1 MSGGVDS
8 SAAAAILKDQGHE
21 LVGFTMQLWDQRRGI
36 NVDENGDPLPSRCC
50 SLDDVYDARRVA
62 EELGFPF
69 YVLNLERDFD
79 RDVVQPFVT
88 SYLNGETPIPCVSC
102 NSRLK
107 FASLDR
113 LALSLG
119 CEKVATGHYAR
130 VEFDPAANRY
140 KLLRGKNYDKD
151 QSYFLWE
158 LTQAQLS
165 RAMFPLGEMS
175 KPEARDAARE
185 HGLRGVSEKKE
196 SQEICFVPD
205 GDYAGFIDRYL
216 EAENSTDRLPGNGEI
231 VDPTGRVIGRHE
243 GIHRYTIGQRR
254 GIGIADERPLYVL
267 SLDANKNRVTV
278 GSSEELLKNEFT
290 AAGVNWIAL
299 DGPSEPVRAE
309 VRVRYRHTAAA
320 ATITP
325 SESARAHIIFDEP
338 QRAITPGQATVFY
351 RDDEVVGGG
360 WIVRSTR
367 QDPGAGTDERN
378 LALNCSCKLLLP
390 LSFLNLFP
398 QPCVLTR

>member
-69 YVLNLERDFD
+69 YVLNLERDFE
-79 RDVVQPFVT
+79 RDVVQPFVS
-88 SYLNGETPIPCVSC
+88 SYLNGETPIPCVAC

-113 LALSLG
+113 LAVSLG

-130 VEFDPAANRY
+130 VEFDPTTKRY
-140 KLLRGKNYDKD
+140 RLLRGRNEQKD

-158 LTQAQLS
+158 LTQEQLS
-165 RAMFPLGEMS
+165 RALFPLGEMS
-175 KPEARDAARE
+175 KPEARDAARQ
-185 HGLRGVSEKKE
+185 HNLIGVAEKKE

-216 EAENSTDRLPGNGEI
+216 EAENATDRLPGTGEI
-231 VDPTGRVIGRHE
+231 VDTAGRVIGKHE
-243 GIHRYTIGQRR
+243 GIHRYTVGQRR
-254 GIGIADERPLYVL
+254 GIGIADEKPLYVV
-267 SLDANKNRVTV
+267 SIEPRKNRVAV
-278 GSSEELLKNEFT
+278 GSAEELLSNEFT
-290 AAGVNWIAL
+290 AAGVNWISL
-299 DGPSEPVRAE
+299 DNPLEPVRAD
-309 VRVRYRHTAAA
+309 VRVRYRHTAAP

-325 SESARAHIIFDEP
+325 LPDARARVLFDEP

-351 RDDEVVGGG
+351 RGDEVVGGG
-360 WIVRSTR
+360 WIVRI
-367 QDPGAGTDERN
+367 
-378 LALNCSCKLLLP
+378 
-390 LSFLNLFP
+390 
-398 QPCVLTR
+398 

>member
-1 MSGGVDS
+1 MKIAVAMSGGVDS
-8 SAAAAILKDQGHE
+8 SAAAAILKEQGHE

-62 EELGFPF
+62 EELDFPF
-69 YVLNLERDFD
+69 YVLNLERDFE
-79 RDVVQPFVT
+79 RDVVQPFVS
-88 SYLNGETPIPCVSC
+88 SYLSGETPIPCVSC

-130 VEFDPAANRY
+130 VQFDTAANRY
-140 KLLRGKNYDKD
+140 RLLRGQNHQKD

-158 LTQAQLS
+158 LTQEQLS
-165 RAMFPLGEMS
+165 RALFPLGEMS
-175 KPEARDAARE
+175 KPEARDAARQ
-185 HGLRGVSEKKE
+185 HGLSGVSEKKE

-216 EAENSTDRLPGNGEI
+216 DAEDATDRLPGSGEI
-231 VDPTGRVIGRHE
+231 VDTSGRVIGRHE

-254 GIGIADERPLYVL
+254 GLGIADEKPLYVI
-267 SLDANKNRVTV
+267 SIDADKNRVMA
-278 GSSEELLKNEFT
+278 GSSEELLNSEFT
-290 AAGVNWIAL
+290 VARVNWIAF
-299 DGPSEPVRAE
+299 DDPNEPVRAE
-309 VRVRYRHTAAA
+309 VRVRYRHTAAP

-325 SESARAHIIFDEP
+325 LPNQRARIVFDDP
-338 QRAITPGQATVFY
+338 QRAITPGQASVFY
-351 RDDEVVGGG
+351 RGDEVVGGG
-360 WIVRSTR
+360 WIVRS
-367 QDPGAGTDERN
+367 
-378 LALNCSCKLLLP
+378 
-390 LSFLNLFP
+390 
-398 QPCVLTR
+398 V

>member
-8 SAAAAILKDQGHE
+8 SAAAAILKEQGHE
-21 LVGFTMQLWDQRRGI
+21 LVGFTMQLWNQRRGI
-36 NVDENGDPLPSRCC
+36 NTDENGDPLPSRCC

-69 YVLNLERDFD
+69 YVLNLERDFE
-79 RDVVQPFVT
+79 RDVVQPFVS
-88 SYLNGETPIPCVSC
+88 SYLSGETPIPCVAC

-113 LALSLG
+113 LAVSLG
-119 CEKVATGHYAR
+119 CQRVATGHYAR
-130 VEFDPAANRY
+130 VEFDPSTKRH
-140 KLLRGKNYDKD
+140 KLLRGRNQQKD

-158 LTQAQLS
+158 LTQSQLS

-175 KPEARDAARE
+175 KPEAREAARS
-185 HGLRGVSEKKE
+185 HGLAVAEKKE

-216 EAENSTDRLPGNGEI
+216 ESEGETNRLPGAGEI
-231 VDPTGRVIGRHE
+231 VDSTGRVIGQHG
-243 GIHRYTIGQRR
+243 GIQRYTIGQRR
-254 GIGIADERPLYVL
+254 GIGIADERPLYVI
-267 SLDANKNRVTV
+267 SLDAEKNRVLV
-278 GSSEELLKNEFT
+278 GADEELLKTEFV

-299 DGPSEPVRAE
+299 ENPAEAVRAD
-309 VRVRYRHTAAA
+309 VRVRYRHNAAP

-325 SESARAHIIFDEP
+325 LENNRVRVLFDEP

-351 RDDEVVGGG
+351 RGDEVLGGG
-360 WIVRSTR
+360 WIVKPGSQISNFRSQITGN
-367 QDPGAGTDERN
+367 QESEN
-378 LALNCSCKLLLP
+378 H
-390 LSFLNLFP
+390 
-398 QPCVLTR
+398 

>member
-1 MSGGVDS
+1 MKIAVAMSGGVDS
-8 SAAAAILKDQGHE
+8 SAAAAILKAEGHE
-21 LVGFTMQLWDQRRGI
+21 LVGFTMQLWNQRRGLS
-36 NVDENGDPLPSRCC
+36 VDASGEPLPSRCC

-69 YVLNLERDFD
+69 YVLNLERDFE
-79 RDVVQPFVT
+79 RDVVEPFVA

-130 VEFDPAANRY
+130 VRWDEETKRY
-140 KLLRGKNYDKD
+140 RLFRGRNLQKD

-165 RAMFPLGEMS
+165 RALFPLGEMS
-175 KPEARDAARE
+175 KPEVRAVARQE
-185 HGLRGVSEKKE
+185 GLAVAEKAE

-216 EAENSTDRLPGNGEI
+216 EAEGERDRAPGEGEI
-231 VDPTGRVIGRHE
+231 VNTRGEVIGLHG
-243 GIHRYTIGQRR
+243 GIHRYTVGQRR
-254 GIGIADERPLYVL
+254 GIGIASQRPLYVI
-267 SLDANKNRVTV
+267 SIDSSANRVVV
-278 GSSEELLKNEFT
+278 GFQEELLSDEFT
-290 AAGVNWIAL
+290 AAGVNWIIDVDESA
-299 DGPSEPVRAE
+299 PIRAE
-309 VRVRYRHTAAA
+309 VRVRYRHTAAPA
-320 ATITP
+320 LITP
-325 SESARAHIIFDEP
+325 LPEGRLRVRFDEP

-351 RDDEVVGGG
+351 RGDEVLGGG
-360 WIVRSTR
+360 WIVKGMRAE
-367 QDPGAGTDERN
+367 G
-378 LALNCSCKLLLP
+378 
-390 LSFLNLFP
+390 
-398 QPCVLTR
+398 

>member
-8 SAAAAILKDQGHE
+8 SAAAAILKEQGHD
-21 LVGFTMQLWDQRRGI
+21 LVGFTMQLWNQRRGI

-69 YVLNLERDFD
+69 YVLNLEREFE
-79 RDVVQPFVT
+79 RDVVQPFVD

-113 LALSLG
+113 LAASLG
-119 CEKVATGHYAR
+119 CDKVATGHYAR
-130 VEFDPAANRY
+130 VEFDARSKRY
-140 KLLRGKNYDKD
+140 RLLRGRNLQKD

-158 LTQAQLS
+158 LTQEQLS

-175 KPEARDAARE
+175 KPEVREVARE
-185 HGLRGVSEKKE
+185 HSLAIAEKAE

-205 GDYAGFIDRYL
+205 GNYAGFIDRYL
-216 EAENSTDRLPGNGEI
+216 EAEETAYRLPGAGEI
-231 VDPTGRVIGRHE
+231 VDTAGEVIGHHT
-243 GIHRYTIGQRR
+243 GIHHYTIGQRR
-254 GIGIADERPLYVL
+254 GIGIAAGRPLYVIGI
-267 SLDANKNRVTV
+267 DAKTNQVVV
-278 GSSEELLKNEFT
+278 GEEGQLASREFT
-290 AAGVNWIAL
+290 AAGVNWIAS
-299 DGPSEPVRAE
+299 DKPASPVSAD
-309 VRVRYRHTAAA
+309 VRMRYRHTAAP

-325 SESARAHIIFDEP
+325 LGDNRVRVNFDEP

-351 RDDEVVGGG
+351 RDDEVLGGA
-360 WIVRSTR
+360 WIVRS
-367 QDPGAGTDERN
+367 
-378 LALNCSCKLLLP
+378 K
-390 LSFLNLFP
+390 
-398 QPCVLTR
+398 